1 MSGRRSRDHWS
12 GAWSGWPRNSY
23 GTDMAAWVDRSPP
36 GNATS
41 MAKKIFIVSAFV
53 LAGMLSACGSDDIDT
68 EATGD
73 TIEESAEDAREA
85 AENAFVE
92 FRTGGERLVDE
103 IRTRN
108 APEAK
113 QQLLDRCRDA
123 LERLR
128 EADSDDAD
136 RVDALC
142 DRIRDTDIQDS
153 SVWDEI
159 KEQIEQLN

>member
-1 MSGRRSRDHWS
+1 MTKR
-12 GAWSGWPRNSY
+12 
-23 GTDMAAWVDRSPP
+23 TLV
-36 GNATS
+36 
-41 MAKKIFIVSAFV
+41 VSAFV
-53 LAGMLSACGSDDIDT
+53 LAGVLAGCGSDDIDT

-73 TIEESAEDAREA
+73 TIEESAEDARVA
-85 AENAFVE
+85 GENAFAE

-159 KEQIEQLN
+159 KEQIEQLD